1 MLTVYLQIF
10 NVSKR
15 KVHRISVKHKISC
28 IGFTGMR
35 VAKYILLL
43 ILIEA
48 GCVSKTE
55 SNRSEPSAKFDQYF
69 VQGEQRYLKNCSN
82 CHQKNGTGL
91 GLIYPPLKGSDYLL
105 QNRNEVI
112 CLIRNGKSGELIVNG
127 KSFNKEMPPMP
138 LLSDLEIAEIATYIY
153 NSWGHDEGL
162 VEVAEVSSVLAKCDS
177 LP

>member
-15 KVHRISVKHKISC
+15 KVNRISVKRKISC
-28 IGFTGMR
+28 IGFKAMR
-35 VAKYILLL
+35 VGKYILLL
-43 ILIEA
+43 MFIEF

-55 SNRSEPSAKFDQYF
+55 SNRSAPSAKFDQYF

-105 QNRNEVI
+105 KNRNEVI
-112 CLIRNGKSGELIVNG
+112 CLIRNGKSGELTVNG

-162 VEVAEVSSVLAKCDS
+162 IEVADVSSVLAKCDS